1 MNRRI
6 STMKENR
13 KKEGKVIIDNYN
25 WNKQEQTSIYI
36 ELIIYNH
43 IPMRILY
50 FENWFNFDISLKIV

>member
-36 ELIIYNH
+36 ELIYNH

-50 FENWFNFDISLKIV
+50 FENWFNFDISFKIV